1 MLFKENGQKKNL
13 LCYFY
18 YVILSRLLFAFT
30 IEVHNKSPID
40 KI

>member
-1 MLFKENGQKKNL
+1 MLFKENGQEKFTML
-13 LCYFY
+13 FF
-18 YVILSRLLFAFT
+18 LSRLLFAFT